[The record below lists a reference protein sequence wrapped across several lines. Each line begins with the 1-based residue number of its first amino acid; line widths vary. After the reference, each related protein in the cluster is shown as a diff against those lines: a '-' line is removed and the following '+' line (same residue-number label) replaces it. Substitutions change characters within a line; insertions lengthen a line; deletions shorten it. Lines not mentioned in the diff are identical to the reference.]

1 MTEAKLITSRTS
13 VPDSIPEF
21 AGLRGV
27 LSSAPVP
34 DQICVGKPVL
44 LLMDMS
50 VYCFRGREDLVVA
63 MIRCKLNMRDY
74 NITHEN
80 QAGNVSVRFEAV

>member
-1 MTEAKLITSRTS
+1 
-13 VPDSIPEF
+13 
-21 AGLRGV
+21 
-27 LSSAPVP
+27 
-34 DQICVGKPVL
+34 
-44 LLMDMS
+44 
-50 VYCFRGREDLVVA
+50 VVA

>member
-1 MTEAKLITSRTS
+1 MITSWTS
-13 VPDSIPEF
+13 VLGSIPEF

-44 LLMDMS
+44 LSMDMS
-50 VYCFRGREDLVVA
+50 VYCSQAREDFVVA
-63 MIRCKLNMRDY
+63 MIRCDRNMQGY
-74 NITHEN
+74 NIIREN

>member
-1 MTEAKLITSRTS
+1 MDA
-13 VPDSIPEF
+13 PIP
-21 AGLRGV
+21 GQV
-27 LSSAPVP
+27 
-34 DQICVGKPVL
+34 CVGKPVL
-44 LLMDMS
+44 LSMDMS
-50 VYCFRGREDLVVA
+50 VHCSLGREDLVVA